1 MSEPIRADY
10 SLYLVTDRG
19 LLGKR
24 ELIPSITAAIKGGVR
39 MLQLREKDLATRD
52 FFEVAREVKAVTDKF
67 RVPLIINDR
76 LDIALAVGASGLHV
90 GQEDLPAQ
98 LARKLLGPAKILG
111 VSVTNLVEALQA
123 QADGADYLGVGAIF
137 PTGTKSDAARV
148 GLDTLRLIK
157 QKVRIPVVAIGGINA
172 GNAGSIKAL
181 KVDGIAV
188 VSAILSQTDIE
199 AAARELSGLMRSETC
214 EKIL

>member
-1 MSEPIRADY
+1 MSERIRADY

-39 MLQLREKDLATRD
+39 MLQLREKELATRD
-52 FFEVAREVKAVTDKF
+52 FFEVAREVKAVTDKYQ
-67 RVPLIINDR
+67 VPLIINDR
-76 LDIALAVGASGLHV
+76 LDIALAVEASGLHV
-90 GQEDLPAQ
+90 GQDDLPAL

-111 VSVTNLVEALQA
+111 VSVTNLAEALQA
-123 QADGADYLGVGAIF
+123 QADGADYLGVGAVF
-137 PTGTKSDAARV
+137 PTGTKGDAAQV

-157 QKVRIPVVAIGGINA
+157 QEVNIPVVAIGGINA

-188 VSAILSQTDIE
+188 ISAILSQTDIE
-199 AAARELSGLMRSETC
+199 AATRELSGLMRSE
-214 EKIL
+214 E